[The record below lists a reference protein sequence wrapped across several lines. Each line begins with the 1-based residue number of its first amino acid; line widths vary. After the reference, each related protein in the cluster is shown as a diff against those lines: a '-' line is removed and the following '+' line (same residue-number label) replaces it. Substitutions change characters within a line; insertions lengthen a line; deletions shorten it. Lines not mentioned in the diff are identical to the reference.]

1 MDRRGKHLKTLW
13 GRMHRRQASMI
24 TLNPEVVD
32 MIGEGS
38 AGAWLFS
45 MMSQKARG
53 IPKDGWEW
61 FQYSADQMK
70 GDARVKRAEQE
81 RIINRLL
88 DMGLITKALMDKPA
102 KLYYKVN
109 HRHYVKLLTAFRLFG
124 RGDPFGDLLR
134 RIPVC
139 RIRQSYINSYTNY
152 YHLYKK
158 HILRSNPI
166 DCCIQ
171 QVKNVKQEFYIQY
184 WNKLK
189 ACPRKHL
196 KPETGVYQKA
206 LQYFIQLEGGT
217 FWEGKKCD
225 ERWAELLKI
234 SPKKRWQQYEIVK
247 VLDYMSK
254 FFIEGYWPPKKGNLS
269 KNLPD
274 LMYNPRT
281 SRSMFFTALKMKGK
295 TMEQFAEEKQENFRR
310 KYKDDPRLNPPEFE
324 I

>member
-1 MDRRGKHLKTLW
+1 MDRRKKHLKTLF
-13 GRMHRRQASMI
+13 GRAKLRQAPMI
-24 TLNPEVVD
+24 TLNPEMIE
-32 MIGEGS
+32 MIGEGIE
-38 AGAWLFS
+38 GAWLLTI
-45 MMSQKARG
+45 MCQKARG

-61 FQYSADQMK
+61 FLYTAEEITEDTHL
-70 GDARVKRAEQE
+70 GRRVQE
-81 RIINRLL
+81 RIIKRLV
-88 DMGLITKALMDKPA
+88 DMKLIYKVLMDQPA
-102 KLYYKVN
+102 KLYYRVDHK
-109 HRHYVKLLTAFRLFG
+109 HLSELLTAFRLHKKRRKIG
-124 RGDPFGDLLR
+124 MLLDD
-134 RIPVC
+134 IPTCTFV
-139 RIRQSYINSYTNY
+139 QSYINTYTKY

-166 DCCIQ
+166 DCTNV

-254 FFIEGYWPPKKGNLS
+254 FFIEGYWPPKKGSLS